1 MKKVFVMLSG
11 GVDSSVIAALI
22 KKQGFNVIGV
32 FMKNWSQG
40 LFCSV
45 KQDQK
50 HARIVAAKL
59 KIPFYTFNFEQE
71 YKSKVFKPFI
81 SGIKKGIT
89 PNPDVLCNEYIKFG
103 VFLKKSLKLGADF
116 VATGHY
122 AQIRREIIKH
132 KLQISNKS
140 KIKNPKLKTKKSKI
154 GISIYHLMKGI
165 DETKDQSYFLYRL
178 NQFQLSKTFF
188 PLGNYKK
195 IKVREMAKKLE
206 LITAYK
212 PDSQGICFVGEE
224 PFEKFLSHYI
234 KENPGNIIDKK
245 GKIIGKHK
253 GARFYTIGQRKGLG
267 ISSVKPFFVIKKDI
281 KKNEIIVGY
290 EDDKKLFKKSLT
302 IKDLSEVFPNSL
314 NILKKDI
321 KNITVRIRYRQEDQK
336 IKNIKLLKTGKLKII
351 FQEFQ
356 RAITKGQSAVIYKRD
371 EVLGG
376 GIIC

>member
-103 VFLKKSLKLGADF
+103 VFLNKSLKLGADF

-195 IKVREMAKKLE
+195 V
-206 LITAYK
+206 
-212 PDSQGICFVGEE
+212 
-224 PFEKFLSHYI
+224 
-234 KENPGNIIDKK
+234 NPGNIIDKK

-376 GIIC
+376 GIIY

>member
-11 GVDSSVIAALI
+11 GVDSSVTVALL
-22 KKQGFNVIGV
+22 KKQGFNVTGV
-32 FMKNWSQG
+32 FMKNWSKG
-40 LFCSV
+40 SFCTV
-45 KQDQK
+45 KEDQK

-132 KLQISNKS
+132 KLQISNKF

-302 IKDLSEVFPNSL
+302 IKDLREVFPNSL

>member
-1 MKKVFVMLSG
+1 
-11 GVDSSVIAALI
+11 
-22 KKQGFNVIGV
+22 
-32 FMKNWSQG
+32 
-40 LFCSV
+40 
-45 KQDQK
+45 
-50 HARIVAAKL
+50 
-59 KIPFYTFNFEQE
+59 
-71 YKSKVFKPFI
+71 
-81 SGIKKGIT
+81 
-89 PNPDVLCNEYIKFG
+89 
-103 VFLKKSLKLGADF
+103 
-116 VATGHY
+116 
-122 AQIRREIIKH
+122 
-132 KLQISNKS
+132 
-140 KIKNPKLKTKKSKI
+140 
-154 GISIYHLMKGI
+154 
-165 DETKDQSYFLYRL
+165 
-178 NQFQLSKTFF
+178 
-188 PLGNYKK
+188 
-195 IKVREMAKKLE
+195 MAKKLE

-302 IKDLSEVFPNSL
+302 IKDLREVFPNSL